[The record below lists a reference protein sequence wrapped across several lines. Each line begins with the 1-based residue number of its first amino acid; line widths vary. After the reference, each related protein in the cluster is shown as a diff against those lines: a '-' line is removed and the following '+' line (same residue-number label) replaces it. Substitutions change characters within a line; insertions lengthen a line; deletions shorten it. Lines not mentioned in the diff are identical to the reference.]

1 MFTRQGRPDA
11 KKVLI
16 VIADKKSDSSESEIK
31 EAVKPLEEN
40 DVIVIPVALGAEAD
54 QTELKKLT
62 EVESTLVTADTSND
76 TADIKDK
83 IMSQVF
89 KGLLWIHLR
98 YFDISQF
105 PFGNLRGEGSGL
117 RNRASHLAE
126 VMDSVLRF

>member
-16 VIADKKSDSSESEIK
+16 VIADKKSDSLESEIK

-89 KGLLWIHLR
+89 KGLL
-98 YFDISQF
+98 
-105 PFGNLRGEGSGL
+105 
-117 RNRASHLAE
+117 
-126 VMDSVLRF
+126 

>member
-31 EAVKPLEEN
+31 EAVKPLKEN

-89 KGLLWIHLR
+89 KGLL
-98 YFDISQF
+98 
-105 PFGNLRGEGSGL
+105 
-117 RNRASHLAE
+117 
-126 VMDSVLRF
+126 